1 MKKLLAVLLTLTLLV
16 TLAVPILA
24 AEDVANSW
32 ICPACG
38 GGAYEVDSETY
49 TYRDEVE
56 YCEESPDPHH
66 HILIY
71 TSIIAQCGECGT
83 EFLASTIL
91 EHTMCY
97 APSAN

>member
-16 TLAVPILA
+16 TLAAPAMA
-24 AEDVANSW
+24 AEMTVFR
-32 ICPACG
+32 CPACG

-56 YCEESPDPHH
+56 YCEESTDPHH